1 MQQQDTTRAL
11 AGGTSSSSES
21 EEQPGGS
28 AAHMVAQHQHTFHFE
43 SSYDANKLC
52 TIDQSARLGMMSHI
66 DELIAERD
74 TGRCRRL
81 VNTLMHAFVVS
92 LPPVQALWPT
102 PVSLLVRRESMAQV
116 ESRRA
121 ANDKI
126 GKTDV
131 TVQHQGPVHYTGD
144 WHFDNEDPLP
154 EIEFKPSEIMF
165 SAILWKD
172 ETLSL
177 GTEMY
182 IGNEVKSSWDKAS
195 MVFVPV
201 GDDEE
206 QSFLPTSLEGKTQT
220 SANGQIVPV
229 SYMYH
234 RGPVG
239 LQLPKDDFR
248 YTIQVGIELGNPI
261 CTVVGSGTE
270 GTAIM
275 LHKLKF

>member
-1 MQQQDTTRAL
+1 MIED
-11 AGGTSSSSES
+11 
-21 EEQPGGS
+21 
-28 AAHMVAQHQHTFHFE
+28 
-43 SSYDANKLC
+43 
-52 TIDQSARLGMMSHI
+52 
-66 DELIAERD
+66 
-74 TGRCRRL
+74 
-81 VNTLMHAFVVS
+81 
-92 LPPVQALWPT
+92 
-102 PVSLLVRRESMAQV
+102 
-116 ESRRA
+116 
-121 ANDKI
+121 
-126 GKTDV
+126 TDV

-182 IGNEVKSSWDKAS
+182 MGKEVKSSWDKAS
-195 MVFVPV
+195 KVFVPV
-201 GDDEE
+201 GDDDE
-206 QSFLPTSLEGKTQT
+206 QSFLLTSLEGNTQR

-239 LQLPKDDFR
+239 LQLPKDVFR
-248 YTIQVGIELGNPI
+248 YTIQVGIKLGNPI